1 MNVIPPIYL
10 TIGSIVVDFLVIYIA
25 YNLIARK
32 LSTQANILKATL
44 AVTLGVGIIV
54 VLSDYLIQYIPAGCD
69 LIAAVMLIYH
79 FGRAILKLDRKRSI
93 YAALL
98 YIGILLVVVIAI
110 ASTLAFMMH

>member
-1 MNVIPPIYL
+1 MNVIPPVYL
-10 TIGSIVVDFLVIYIA
+10 NIGCIVVEFLVIYIA

-44 AVTLGVGIIV
+44 AVTLVVGIV
-54 VLSDYLIQYIPAGCD
+54 AVLSDYLSQYIPAGCD

-79 FGRAILKLDRKRSI
+79 FGRSILKIERKRAI

-98 YIGILLVVVIAI
+98 FIGLLLVVAFAI
-110 ASTLAFMMH
+110 ACTLAIMMH